1 MMTLPLIITICV
13 LILIAYA
20 FDITSRHTK
29 IPTII
34 FLLLLGWGVK
44 KLTEVFNLN
53 LIDLGPLLPVF
64 GTIGLILIV
73 LEGGL
78 DLEIN
83 KQKKKLIKKAVWS
96 ALLPLAALCL
106 FIGIAIHLLN
116 KSSLMDSLINAVPFC
131 IISSAIAIPSVQNL
145 NNKLKEMVI
154 YESSMSDI
162 LGVILFNFLIRS
174 EVIEASSFLIFGL
187 QIFVMLIISLVA
199 SMGLAFLIKK
209 IDHQVKLI
217 PIMMMVVLIY
227 SVAKAYHLPAL
238 LFILIFGLFLNNLD
252 EFKNIS
258 FIRQLE
264 PKKLDIEVHRFSRL
278 VAETAFLIRT
288 IFFIL
293 FGYTI
298 TVEKLFNLSTLS
310 YAFLI
315 VVLILV
321 VRFVQIKISRLKINP
336 ILFIAPRGLI
346 TIMLFISIPLKDRIA
361 FVSESLVLQ
370 VIILSI
376 LVMMLGLMF
385 HRPSKQMTV
394 ESSSEPGSL
403 SFRKETNFNAL

>member
-1 MMTLPLIITICV
+1 MMALPLIITICI
-13 LILIAYA
+13 LLLIAYA

-44 KLTEVFNLN
+44 QITEVFELN
-53 LIDLGPLLPVF
+53 LINLNPLLPVF

-78 DLEIN
+78 ELEIN
-83 KQKKKLIKKAVWS
+83 RQKKDLIKNSFWS
-96 ALLPLAALCL
+96 ALLPLAALCII
-106 FIGIAIHLLN
+106 IGLGIHFV
-116 KSSLMDSLINAVPFC
+116 SSTNLMDSFINAVPFC

-145 NNKLKEMVI
+145 TNKLKEMVI

-162 LGVILFNFLIRS
+162 LGVILFNFLIRN
-174 EVIEASSFLIFGL
+174 EFINASSFLIFGL
-187 QIFVMLIISLVA
+187 QILLMLIISLVA
-199 SMGLAFLIKK
+199 SLCLAFLIKK

-217 PIMMMVVLIY
+217 PIMIMIVLIY
-227 SVAKAYHLPAL
+227 SVAKVYHLPAL

-258 FIRQLE
+258 FIKKLE
-264 PKKLDIEVHRFSRL
+264 PKKLDLEVHRFSKL
-278 VAETAFLIRT
+278 VSETAFLIRT

-298 TVEKLFNLSTLS
+298 TIKNLLDGSTII
-310 YAFLI
+310 YALLI
-315 VVLILV
+315 VALILV
-321 VRFVQIKISRLKINP
+321 IRFVQLKISGLKPTP

-346 TIMLFISIPLKDRIA
+346 TIMLFISIPLNDRVS
-361 FVSESLVLQ
+361 FVDESLILQ

-376 LVMMLGLMF
+376 LIMMFGLIF
-385 HRPSKQMTV
+385 NGSSKELISRQK
-394 ESSSEPGSL
+394 G
-403 SFRKETNFNAL
+403 NAL